1 MGSILNFVFPYPK
14 NQIFD
19 WCITGPITTYIESN
33 YKHSYNLEI
42 DDSCKNILVF
52 ETVEKF
58 KGFTKNINTK
68 INNQQTVLDYIK
80 ENSSLIILVV
90 SIADP
95 AVDYE
100 KQDIIDIVENEKLSD
115 RVFYIES
122 NFQHLGHKNTFC
134 WHFFIEDAAENVSHI
149 FLNEINDL
157 GYKSEEV
164 KLEELDRFRN
174 KKFISLNRTVDR
186 IHRLSLLYDYLQND
200 FSSSYFSFLV
210 YNSQYESILHFDP
223 DEFDTTYFYQFLPIE
238 LDTHNL
244 EDKQNFRTANA
255 LGKKEYYLNSCIN
268 LVTETSFGQNELFL
282 SEKILKPI
290 LNYQPF
296 IVLGPYHYL
305 KELKRLGFKTFSDF
319 WSEEYDEYED
329 ASERYFKTMEVV
341 KFLNSKSIEELNELY
356 QKCKDICIFN
366 RNHFLNIKFSLNEFI
381 KKLEFE

>member
-1 MGSILNFVFPYPK
+1 MGSILNFVFPYKK
-14 NQIFD
+14 NQLFD

-68 INNQQTVLDYIK
+68 INDKQTVLEYIK
-80 ENSSLIILVV
+80 ENSNLTILIV

-100 KQDIIDIVENEKLSD
+100 KQDIIDIVENEGLTD

-134 WHFFIEDAAENVSHI
+134 WHFFIEDAAENIFHI
-149 FLNEINDL
+149 YQNSKNDL
-157 GYKSEEV
+157 GYYTKEIQID
-164 KLEELDRFRN
+164 ELNVFRN
-174 KKFISLNRTVDR
+174 KKFISFNKTIDK
-186 IHRLSLLYDYLQND
+186 IHRVSLLYDYLNSD
-200 FSSSYFSFLV
+200 FSDSYFSFLN
-210 YNSQYESILHFDP
+210 YNSQYESILQFEP
-223 DEFDTTYFYQFLPIE
+223 GEYDTNQFYEFLPIE
-238 LDTHNL
+238 LDTQDSD
-244 EDKQNFRTANA
+244 DKEHFRTSTA
-255 LGKKEYYLNSCIN
+255 LGKKEFYLNSCIN

-296 IVLGPYHYL
+296 IVLGPYNYL

-319 WSEEYDEYED
+319 WDESYDNIED
-329 ASERYFKTMEVV
+329 MKERYDKTMDVV
-341 KFLNSKSIEELNELY
+341 KELNSKTIEELNLIY
-356 QKCKDICIFN
+356 NQAKDICIFN
-366 RNHFLNIKFSLNEFI
+366 RNHFLSIKFTLNDFI
-381 KKLEFE
+381 KTLENK